1 MWGSYAGV
9 APRESAPPC
18 VATVGEPA
26 DTPRQRTKNPVRRP
40 RARRRGAQGRE
51 GGGGA
56 AGKADEGLA
65 VAVRA
70 ARRARDALAS
80 RSAFRVCLASLPDS
94 PPPAQYVTGTSVIAF
109 TYAGGVMMAADTLA
123 AYGSTLRYKDVT
135 RIAKVRPS
143 GSNARASQQCGAAQQ
158 ADRSS
163 RRARCVAALAW
174 DTAGWDAD
182 DILASRAPLRALALT
197 LHLSPARVLVRALC
211 AALRARNHQVNE
223 HTALGFSGEV
233 SDATQILKYL
243 DELSTSDFCDDD
255 GATLDPSEV
264 HSYLT
269 RVMYNRRSKLD
280 PLWNSLVVAGR
291 RNGESFLGCVNL
303 LGLAYEEDLIATGFG
318 NHLAMPLLRAEH
330 SKDMSYEAAKQ
341 LMERAL
347 LVCYYRDK
355 NSINKFVLS
364 TVTDE
369 GVSIGEPFSVKTSWD
384 LEAYKNPQQHAT
396 GTW

>member
-26 DTPRQRTKNPVRRP
+26 DTPRQRTKNP
-40 RARRRGAQGRE
+40 
-51 GGGGA
+51 
-56 AGKADEGLA
+56 
-65 VAVRA
+65 
-70 ARRARDALAS
+70 
-80 RSAFRVCLASLPDS
+80 
-94 PPPAQYVTGTSVIAF
+94 YVTGTSVIAF

-135 RIAKVRPS
+135 RIAK
-143 GSNARASQQCGAAQQ
+143 
-158 ADRSS
+158 
-163 RRARCVAALAW
+163 
-174 DTAGWDAD
+174 
-182 DILASRAPLRALALT
+182 
-197 LHLSPARVLVRALC
+197 
-211 AALRARNHQVNE
+211 VNE